1 MRDSGYVRLAVHIVV
16 PQGAHAE
23 TSYGEAKEVDDMS
36 TIRDTSITLEEQ
48 TSGAG
53 VVHSVFDVIT
63 IEHLEESKRQGTIAA
78 NISNCPM

>member
-1 MRDSGYVRLAVHIVV
+1 
-16 PQGAHAE
+16 
-23 TSYGEAKEVDDMS
+23 MS